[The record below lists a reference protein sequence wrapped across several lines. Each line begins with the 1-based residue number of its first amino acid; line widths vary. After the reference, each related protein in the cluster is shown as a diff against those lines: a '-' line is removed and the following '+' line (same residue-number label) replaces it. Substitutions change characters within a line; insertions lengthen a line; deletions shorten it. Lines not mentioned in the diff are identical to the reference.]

1 MTRAP
6 ALALAAP
13 LFAAL
18 ITANAG
24 GYRYGISDQAFYQ
37 AAVVKDLH
45 PSDFPRDTALL
56 ETQSRLMWCDEI
68 VAALSRWTGLD
79 LPPLAF
85 LIYVVTVAAL
95 FAGAIAYGRALG
107 FSWWTIALLLAMLTL
122 RHRIPKTAAN
132 SFEGYM
138 HPRVLAFALGV
149 LALASAAR
157 ARAMLALLLIALA
170 ACWHPTTALWFGI
183 PALVATEWARRG
195 WRRPWGALAVI
206 VGVTALWGP
215 LSSRL
220 VLMDRGWLDVLR
232 SKDYLFPLE
241 WPAYAWILNA
251 AYPALILLIY
261 RRRRRTGAARPTEG
275 ALVAGVIALL
285 AVFLAMVPL
294 TALRLAI
301 AVQLQA
307 TRVFWVM
314 DFVAIAY
321 LAWALMEGIRPW
333 PRGVRVLLIALI
345 GVASAA
351 RGVYIL
357 RTAEPAR
364 TLVQIPLPQTPWMD
378 AMRWL
383 NTQPAAWHVLADPS
397 HAGKYG
403 VSVRLGAER
412 DTVLEATKDSAL
424 AIYSREIAMR
434 VGDRTAQLANFG
446 ELSTAEM
453 RALAGRYD
461 LDAVVVERPRTLDLP
476 ELYGN
481 SQFVVYGFR

>member
-1 MTRAP
+1 MTRAA
-6 ALALAAP
+6 ALALAAV

-45 PSDFPRDTALL
+45 PADFPRDTVLL
-56 ETQSRLMWCDEI
+56 ETQSKLMWCDEI

-85 LIYVVTVAAL
+85 LIYVVTVGVL
-95 FAGAIAYGRALG
+95 FAGTIAYGRALG

-138 HPRVLAFALGV
+138 HPRVLAFGLGV
-149 LALASAAR
+149 IALANVAR
-157 ARAMLALLLIALA
+157 ARSMLALCWIALA

-183 PALVATEWARRG
+183 PALVAMEWARRG
-195 WRRPWGALAVI
+195 WRRPWIALAVI
-206 VGVTALWGP
+206 LTVMALWGP
-215 LSSRL
+215 LSARL
-220 VLMDRGWLDVLR
+220 VVMDRDWLDVLR

-241 WPAYAWILNA
+241 WPAYALILNL

-261 RRRRRTGAARPTEG
+261 RRRRRMGVARPPEG
-275 ALVAGVIALL
+275 ALVAGVVTLF

-294 TALRLAI
+294 TALHLAL
-301 AVQLQA
+301 AVQLQV

-314 DFVAIAY
+314 DFIAIAY

-333 PRGVRVLLIALI
+333 PRGVRMALIAI
-345 GVASAA
+345 VAVASGA

-357 RTAEPAR
+357 RTAEPTRA
-364 TLVQIPLPQTPWMD
+364 LVQIPLPRTPWMD
-378 AMRWL
+378 AMDWL
-383 NTQPAAWHVLADPS
+383 RTQPTSWHVLADPS

-403 VSVRLGAER
+403 VSIRLAGER
-412 DTVLEATKDSAL
+412 DTLLEATKDSAL
-424 AIYSREIAMR
+424 AIYSRDIAMR
-434 VGDRTAQLANFG
+434 VRDRTEQLAHFG
-446 ELSTAEM
+446 ELSTREM
-453 RALAGRYD
+453 RALADRYD
-461 LDAVVVERPRTLDLP
+461 LDAVIVESPRALELP
-476 ELYGN
+476 ELYRNG
-481 SQFVVYGFR
+481 QFVVYGFR